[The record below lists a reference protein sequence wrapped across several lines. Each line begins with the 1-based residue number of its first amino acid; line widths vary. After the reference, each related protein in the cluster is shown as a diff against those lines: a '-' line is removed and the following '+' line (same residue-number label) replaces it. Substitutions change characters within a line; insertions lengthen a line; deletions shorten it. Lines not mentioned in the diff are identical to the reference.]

1 MKLCDHLLLCRS
13 VLNIADLEYNS
24 DTPKEVTATLTA
36 FEPFI
41 DTMKS
46 NMGTSVYTFSMVQIL
61 NTNIILQLLM
71 IIVCELKLHFPTKY
85 KQTSLCRTIDQTYK
99 WPSKNSVI
107 CGLFSRYFLSQHFC
121 QVVTGTG
128 RAPRTASC

>member
-13 VLNIADLEYNS
+13 VLNIADLEHNS
-24 DTPKEVTATLTA
+24 DTPQEVTATLTA

-61 NTNIILQLLM
+61 NTNII
-71 IIVCELKLHFPTKY
+71 F
-85 KQTSLCRTIDQTYK
+85 ID
-99 WPSKNSVI
+99 SKD
-107 CGLFSRYFLSQHFC
+107 
-121 QVVTGTG
+121 
-128 RAPRTASC
+128 